1 VSIQIDI
8 SVGELIDKITI
19 LQIKSERISDDAKLK
34 NINKELGVLQTQWS
48 SSSYKNNDLDK
59 NTNDLKKVNEKLWEI
74 EDKIRIKE
82 SQQCFDNE
90 FIELARSV
98 YFIND
103 ERAELKR
110 KLNSQ
115 TGSALV
121 EEKSYSNYSADKP

>member
-1 VSIQIDI
+1 MSIQIDI

>member
-1 VSIQIDI
+1 
-8 SVGELIDKITI
+8 LIDKITI

>member
-8 SVGELIDKITI
+8 SVGELLDKITI